1 MPQFFR
7 NGKNTVSVSDGDK
20 LVCHC
25 ISTFLGI
32 KISTGWTES
41 GMAAERN
48 KLHMPTLGTGI
59 HGAAIRGVTTVNHPV
74 NVFYFCGTWMKSEQ
88 YFFVMVCKISCSIF
102 IYLFISLL

>member
-41 GMAAERN
+41 GMVA
-48 KLHMPTLGTGI
+48 KGTNFI
-59 HGAAIRGVTTVNHPV
+59 CPHLVQA
-74 NVFYFCGTWMKSEQ
+74 Y
-88 YFFVMVCKISCSIF
+88 MVPP
-102 IYLFISLL
+102 